1 MKTEASSTD
10 NYNGC
15 KDKHCKEASGL
26 GLLAVDGFLDSC
38 FLSLK
43 EYRPWFIVH
52 LNRFHPIVLIQV
64 VTGKADRTKEKFN
77 VSIGKNSYVLFVCS
91 LMFFP
96 RYFVS
101 KKRNSQS

>member
-1 MKTEASSTD
+1 MKTEASSID

-15 KDKHCKEASGL
+15 EHKHCKEASGL
-26 GLLAVDGFLDSC
+26 DLLPVDGFLDSC

-64 VTGKADRTKEKFN
+64 VTGNATRAKEKFT
-77 VSIGKNSYVLFVCS
+77 VSIGNNSYFPFVCS
-91 LMFFP
+91 VMFVP
-96 RYFVS
+96 RYFV
-101 KKRNSQS
+101 